1 MGTYTVRVWIHQR
14 DGWNGSHFGSNLSTR
29 EILTNHLARLAYH
42 NSGGIGLLPSHSYTF
57 RTESQNLPQ
66 EAEAPAPPEKESVSN
81 ERGSGQCVYLAC
93 VG

>member
-29 EILTNHLARLAYH
+29 EFFDEPSPRPTNH

-57 RTESQNLPQ
+57 RTDNQNLPQ
-66 EAEAPAPPEKESVSN
+66 EADAPAPPEKETVSN
-81 ERGSGQCVYLAC
+81 ERGRASVLT
-93 VG
+93 